1 MDNVIISDLND
12 ATDKARSE
20 VEYYKDMMIR
30 SWLGKLMWDD
40 EQGIFVREF
49 QSKKKVAMKKD
60 DLLKK
65 QGFLVNDDFES
76 LFPPLDGKGKVVCKN
91 QMTKDDKDDIDIDS
105 MMIGY

>member
-1 MDNVIISDLND
+1 MVLPMIGEGE
-12 ATDKARSE
+12 A
-20 VEYYKDMMIR
+20 EYKGEIL
-30 SWLGKLMWDD
+30 SGK
-40 EQGIFVREF
+40 E
-49 QSKKKVAMKKD
+49 AMKKD

-105 MMIGY
+105 MMIGFWNTTFGHHVQCGEYMIEGKVKEKL